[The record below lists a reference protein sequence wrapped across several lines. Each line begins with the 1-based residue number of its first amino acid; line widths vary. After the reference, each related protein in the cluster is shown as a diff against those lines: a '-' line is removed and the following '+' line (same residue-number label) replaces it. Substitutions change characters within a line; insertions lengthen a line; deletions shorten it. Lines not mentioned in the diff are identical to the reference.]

1 MTKDTLIAEKD
12 KQIAIAS
19 QKDAQNI
26 ERITQLEANLT
37 KGKAEI
43 NSLLKQL
50 NSQNEESES
59 AAKNEQRVLMLD
71 ALEKSHT
78 EEKESMLQMH
88 EEEKKALVEE
98 LSQLKTSSEQESLS
112 TKA

>member
-1 MTKDTLIAEKD
+1 MA
-12 KQIAIAS
+12 
-19 QKDAQNI
+19 
-26 ERITQLEANLT
+26 

-43 NSLLKQL
+43 DSLLKKL
-50 NSQNEESES
+50 SSQNEDSES
-59 AAKNEQRVLMLD
+59 AAKNDQRALMLD
-71 ALEKSHT
+71 ALEKSHA

>member
-1 MTKDTLIAEKD
+1 MA
-12 KQIAIAS
+12 
-19 QKDAQNI
+19 
-26 ERITQLEANLT
+26 
-37 KGKAEI
+37 KGKVEI
-43 NSLLKQL
+43 DGLLKQL
-50 NSQNEESES
+50 SSQNADSDA
-59 AAKNEQRVLMLD
+59 AAKNDQRALMLD
-71 ALEKSHT
+71 ALEKSHA